1 VRAREQGYARDLGPW
16 ACACAVALLLSACG
30 GRPVTAPAPVG
41 APTYADFVF
50 PAAPANLGPKD
61 LLDAHERAWRFLQA
75 GDTKE
80 ADRDFGS
87 ILKISP
93 GFYPAEAG
101 LGYSAFAR
109 KDSQAA
115 LAHFDKALAAN
126 TGYAPALAGKGDALL
141 ELGRND
147 AALVAFQSA
156 LAADPGLTA
165 LRERV
170 GVLKFR
176 VAQDNIA
183 NARKAADAGRF
194 DEALRRYQ
202 SAIVASPDSE
212 FLYRELASVQHRSGD
227 EAAALTNAQKA
238 AQMDPS
244 DVRALTIVA
253 QVLEA
258 QRAWPQAAD
267 AYAAVNALEPND
279 ATASKIDTMR
289 ENAAFDAMPEEYRH
303 IDQSPAITRAQLAA
317 LLAVRL
323 KAILRPARG
332 SGGMVVVDTRGNW
345 AAQWIFEVV
354 RAGLMDTFANHT
366 FQPSS
371 TVRRG
376 DLAQAVS
383 RSRAIIGEQKP
394 KLLAQWHDAH
404 PAIPDVSPSNLS
416 YPAVAMAVSSGVMAT
431 VDNGTFQ
438 LARPVSGSE
447 ALETVSKLAALA
459 KK

>member
-1 VRAREQGYARDLGPW
+1 VLAREQPGDRRFGLW
-16 ACACAVALLLSACG
+16 AWGLVLALALSACG
-30 GRPVTAPAPVG
+30 GRPVTAPAPAG
-41 APTYADFVF
+41 APKYADFVF
-50 PAAPANLGPKD
+50 PTAPPNLGPKD
-61 LLDAHERAWRFLQA
+61 LLDAHERAWQFLQS

-109 KDSQAA
+109 KDWQAA
-115 LAHFDKALAAN
+115 LSHFDKALSAN
-126 TGYAPALAGKGDALL
+126 TSYAPALAGKGDALL
-141 ELGRND
+141 SLGRTD
-147 AALVAFQSA
+147 AALVAFESA
-156 LAADPGLTA
+156 LAADPALTT
-165 LRERV
+165 LRERA

-194 DEALRRYQ
+194 DEARRRYQ
-202 SAIVASPDSE
+202 SAIASSPDSE
-212 FLYRELASVQHRSGD
+212 FLYRELASVDHRSGD
-227 EAAALTNAQKA
+227 EAGALTNAQKA

-253 QVLEA
+253 QVYEA
-258 QRAWPQAAD
+258 QRAWAQAAD
-267 AYAAVNALEPND
+267 AYAAVNAVEPND
-279 ATASKIDTMR
+279 ATAAKMDTMR

-323 KAILRPARG
+323 KPILRPARG
-332 SGGMVVVDTRGNW
+332 SGGTVVVDTRGNW
-345 AAQWIFEVV
+345 AAQWILEVV
-354 RAGLMDTFANHT
+354 RAGVMDTFLNHT
-366 FQPSS
+366 FQPSL
-371 TVRRG
+371 TVKRG
-376 DLAQAVS
+376 DLAQAMS
-383 RSRAIIGEQKP
+383 RSLEIIGEQKP
-394 KLLAQWHDAH
+394 KLLAQWREAH
-404 PAIPDVSPSNLS
+404 PAIPDVSPSNLT
-416 YPAVAMAVSSGVMAT
+416 YRAVAMAVSSGVMAT

-438 LARPVSGSE
+438 LTRPVSGSE
-447 ALETVSKLAALA
+447 ALDAVSKLAALA